1 MQHGINETNN
11 FEKLL
16 DEISRYTPAEI
27 IANDLLYSSTEE
39 ISKIKE
45 RFGLYVS
52 QVKDEAFSNNTENIT
67 KNYEIVTV
75 SGTKV
80 EKLEDKM
87 LMVVAINGLLDYLN
101 QTQKIKLE
109 HINKIQI
116 YSTNRYMALDINAR
130 RNLEITEKM
139 RDKTKKGT
147 LLWVLDKTSTSMGGR
162 MLRRWLNDP
171 LIEKLEIT
179 NRLDAVEEL
188 KNSLMLKG
196 EIIESLKKVYDIERL
211 IGKISYGNANAREM
225 ISLKNSVKELPQIK
239 SLLKGTNSS
248 LLQKLYNELDELKDV
263 YELIER
269 AIIDEPPISV
279 KEGGII
285 KKGYNSEVDELR
297 SATTD
302 GKNWLMELE
311 VREKEKTGIKNLK
324 VGFNKVFGY
333 FIEVTKSNLN
343 QVPERFIRK
352 QTLTNAERFI
362 TEELK
367 ELEDKILG
375 SQDKL
380 ISLEYD
386 LFTEIRCKLACEIAR
401 IQKAANIVSTLDVLT
416 SFASVAED
424 LNYVKPEITEDRNNQ
439 YKRWKTSCYRKD
451 ASKWS
456 IC

>member
-1 MQHGINETNN
+1 MPHGINETNN

-16 DEISRYTPAEI
+16 DEISRFTPAEI
-27 IANDLLYSSTEE
+27 IANDLLYKSTEE

-52 QVKDEAFSNNTENIT
+52 EVKDESFNNDLENIT
-67 KNYEIVTV
+67 SNYEIVAVT
-75 SGTKV
+75 GEKV
-80 EKLEDKM
+80 EKLEDKI
-87 LMVVAINGLLDYLN
+87 LMVSAINGLLDYLN

-147 LLWVLDKTSTSMGGR
+147 LLWVLDKTKTSMGGR
-162 MLRRWLNDP
+162 MLRRFLNDP
-171 LIEKLEIT
+171 LIDKLEIQE
-179 NRLDAVEEL
+179 RLDAVEEL
-188 KNSLMLKG
+188 KNSIMLKG
-196 EIIESLKKVYDIERL
+196 EIIENLKKVYDIERL
-211 IGKISYGNANAREM
+211 IGKISYGNANARDM
-225 ISLKNSVKELPQIK
+225 ISLKNSVKELPEIK
-239 SLLKGTNSS
+239 KLLKETNSNM
-248 LLQKLYNELDELKDV
+248 LQNLYIELDELKDV
-263 YELIER
+263 YELIEN
-269 AIIDEPPISV
+269 AIIEEPPISV

-285 KKGYNSEVDELR
+285 KKGYNSEVDELK
-297 SATTD
+297 SATTE

-311 VREKEKTGIKNLK
+311 VKEKEKTGIKNLK

-333 FIEVTKSNLN
+333 FIEVTKSNLS

-380 ISLEYD
+380 INLEYD
-386 LFTEIRCKLACEIAR
+386 LFLDIRCKLACEITR
-401 IQKAANIVSTLDVLT
+401 IQKTANIVSTLDVLT

-424 LNYVKPEITEDRNNQ
+424 LNYVKPEISEDRSNK
-439 YKRWKTSCYRKD
+439 YKRWKASCYRKN
-451 ASKWS
+451 ASKWGL
-456 IC
+456 C